1 MTLFAPFSSLSILP
15 SGGLRVLLRGRSAEA
30 VCDPLPSAPPPPVR
44 PTGSPPAAPLRV
56 RIRRLIRPCPSR
68 SGFGVRGSDA
78 PCGGVVGRPPAEAI
92 PKPHPLATQ
101 TRKGVKS
108 RAALNPSSQSGF
120 PLDRRVNSAAGERGL
135 RRSAARNHSAPV
147 VTACSIDPS
156 TRTGRTSSALRPRLR
171 RRTPAAARPSAHAG
185 TRAPSG
191 VTSYRAC

>member
-108 RAALNPSSQSGF
+108 RATLNPSSQSGF
-120 PLDRRVNSAAGERGL
+120 PLDRRVNSAAGERGRL
-135 RRSAARNHSAPV
+135 RSARARNTPPPWSPPAPL
-147 VTACSIDPS
+147 
-156 TRTGRTSSALRPRLR
+156 TRLLEPGAPAPRFGHGCGGAPLRQLDH
-171 RRTPAAARPSAHAG
+171 RRTQELAHL
-185 TRAPSG
+185 RA
-191 VTSYRAC
+191 